1 MKRFAVRAQV
11 RALGNSL
18 PARSPPR
25 YRPRV
30 LGWLADLFRLAG
42 GLVYWNLRKSWF
54 RLRRG
59 RVRCPCQSLSDSGR
73 AFETVCEA
81 CVQWDKPAR
90 FRHVCPLLVPTK
102 DGLRCSV
109 NTADVRPFWGRA
121 LGWYGGTLLAIYLAG
136 AVAVFACLRTIGYPI
151 SIVHVTWPGLW
162 YRVPQARGWFFF
174 DRSNR
179 AFAEG
184 KTAEGLLYLSNAYE
198 FDPGNYAVGLTLAKN
213 YQAARPLAS
222 DQIFAQLLRN
232 HPAEHS
238 ATAQEWF
245 RALLARGNFGKV
257 AELARGETLADPA
270 HAYVWMR
277 ALLFATRQT
286 GDDSPLRTLLAASS
300 PAAALWHQLIETELL
315 VRAGRSREA
324 RAALSHSWPAI
335 PSANTEFMLYY
346 RVRTLTALGE
356 SMDALDMLLR
366 TPVRLDDEAA
376 ATLTLDACA
385 AAGAQRSLQTEIDRI
400 LAPKL
405 DLPRIKILC
414 AHLIRWPD
422 AKTFARLCDK
432 VELDQVPLN
441 TDSAGVWFSLLCTAG
456 AVGDLARL
464 HALVVMLKQASNSA
478 FVALNAVESFF
489 RGETS
494 IQRIT
499 TLLPVLPLP
508 LEINYALIERYPG
521 PPPQARS
528 GGAANP

>member
-1 MKRFAVRAQV
+1 MPFERNFVDRTE
-11 RALGNSL
+11 NSL
-18 PARSPPR
+18 RAGSPARYLPLVR
-25 YRPRV
+25 
-30 LGWLADLFRLAG
+30 GWLADLFRLAG

-59 RVRCPCQSLSDSGR
+59 RTRCPCQSLSDSGR
-73 AFETVCEA
+73 AFDTACEA
-81 CVQWDKPAR
+81 CLQWDKPAR

-109 NTADVRPFWGRA
+109 DTADVRPFWGRA
-121 LGWYGGTLLAIYLAG
+121 FGWYGGTLLAIYLAG
-136 AVAVFACLRTIGYPI
+136 AVGVFAFLRTIGYPV

-162 YRVPQARGWFFF
+162 YRLPQAQGWFYF

-179 AFAEG
+179 AFAAG
-184 KTAEGLLYLSNAYE
+184 RAAEGLLYLSNAYE
-198 FDPGNYAVGLTLAKN
+198 FDPDNYVVGLTLAKN
-213 YQAARPLAS
+213 YQAAHPHAS
-222 DQIFAQLLRN
+222 DQIFARLLRD
-232 HPAEHS
+232 HPAERS
-238 ATAQEWF
+238 ATTQEWF
-245 RALLARGNFGKV
+245 RALLARGNFEKV
-257 AELARGETLADPA
+257 AELAHDETLTDSA
-270 HAYVWMR
+270 HAYAWMR

-286 GDDSPLRTLLAASS
+286 GNDSPLRMLLADSS

-315 VRAGRSREA
+315 VRAGRTQEA
-324 RAALSHSWPAI
+324 RAALSHSWPAN

-356 SMDALDMLLR
+356 AMDALDMLLG

-376 ATLTLDACA
+376 TTLTLDAYA
-385 AAGAQRSLQTEIDRI
+385 TAKAQRSLQAEIDRL

-432 VELDQVPLN
+432 VELDHITLN
-441 TDSAGVWFSLLCTAG
+441 TDSAGVWFSLMCTAG
-456 AVGDLARL
+456 AVGDHTRL
-464 HALVVMLKQASNSA
+464 HTLVVTLKQASNSPFA
-478 FVALNAVESFF
+478 ALNAVESFF

-521 PPPQARS
+521 PPPPVRS
-528 GGAANP
+528 GNGASP